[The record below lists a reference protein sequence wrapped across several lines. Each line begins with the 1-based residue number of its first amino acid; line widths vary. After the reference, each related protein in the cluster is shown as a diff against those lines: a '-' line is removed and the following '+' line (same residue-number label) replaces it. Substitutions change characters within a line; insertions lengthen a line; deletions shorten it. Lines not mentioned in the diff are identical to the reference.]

1 MFQVQTMPMTR
12 VILHHAMAGI
22 LWRHVYLLN
31 MDMKAATMR
40 VVLAAEAQVLQKEDL
55 RTR

>member
-1 MFQVQTMPMTR
+1 MPMTR

-40 VVLAAEAQVLQKEDL
+40 AVLAAEAQVLQKEDL
-55 RTR
+55 RIR